1 MNCVVLANWL
11 KKFNTSI
18 KAEKHQVLLLLDK
31 AAGHNFSDEV
41 SKELANVRVEY
52 FPANTASIMQP
63 LSAGIIKSFMVQFKR
78 ILVDD
83 LSN

>member
-1 MNCVVLANWL
+1 MWLNCVVLANWL

-31 AAGHNFSDEV
+31 TAGHKFSDEV
-41 SKELANVRVEY
+41 SKELANVGVEY
-52 FPANTASIMQP
+52 LSTMQP
-63 LSAGIIKSFMVQFKR
+63 LGAGIIKSFMVQFKR

>member
-18 KAEKHQVLLLLDK
+18 KAEKHQVLLLLNK
-31 AAGHNFSDEV
+31 AAGHNFNDEV

-52 FPANTASIMQP
+52 FPANTASNYAA
-63 LSAGIIKSFMVQFKR
+63 SKCR
-78 ILVDD
+78 Y
-83 LSN
+83 N

>member
-52 FPANTASIMQP
+52 FPANTASIMQH
-63 LSAGIIKSFMVQFKR
+63 LSASIIKSFMVQFKR